1 MAPTC
6 TDYVFC
12 FNNKLPWK
20 HEVVLSILE
29 VSKSD
34 PVKETK
40 QRKEVMICMVN
51 SLTKLWETAF
61 GSTELLLMTKHRT
74 RQEIVKLL
82 KDFHASVTLPGKSA
96 DAKRKVEYRGK
107 SQHQL
112 RADWLRR
119 NQGLFCFQEDSG
131 H

>member
-1 MAPTC
+1 MAPTGN
-6 TDYVFC
+6 DYVFC

-20 HEVVLSILE
+20 HEIVLSILE
-29 VSKSD
+29 ISKSD

-61 GSTELLLMTKHRT
+61 GSSESLLMAKNRI

-96 DAKRKVEYRGK
+96 M
-107 SQHQL
+107 
-112 RADWLRR
+112 
-119 NQGLFCFQEDSG
+119 GLEFLLMDNGTLAETTLSD
-131 H
+131 